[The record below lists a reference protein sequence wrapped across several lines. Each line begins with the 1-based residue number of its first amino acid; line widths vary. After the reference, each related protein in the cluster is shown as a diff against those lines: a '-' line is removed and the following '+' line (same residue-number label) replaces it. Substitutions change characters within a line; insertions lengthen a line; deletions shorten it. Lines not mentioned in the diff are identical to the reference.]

1 MWFDPSAFTQP
12 ASPPAAPYFGSC
24 PSQGPVIGP
33 GYVDADLSLQKNIP
47 VTEAMKFQ
55 FRADF
60 FNLFNHVNFNA
71 PSTFIPGGGLINSSQ
86 DARQMQFALKF
97 YF

>member
-1 MWFDPSAFTQP
+1 MDT
-12 ASPPAAPYFGSC
+12 
-24 PSQGPVIGP
+24 
-33 GYVDADLSLQKNIP
+33 DLSLQKNIP
-47 VTEAMKFQ
+47 ITEAMKFQ

-60 FNLFNHVNFNA
+60 FNLFNHTNYNA
-71 PSTFIPGGGLINSSQ
+71 PDTGFGDANFGALNTSQ

>member
-1 MWFDPSAFTQP
+1 MVRSELIHSTSVAPGSAIFRELP
-12 ASPPAAPYFGSC
+12 
-24 PSQGPVIGP
+24 GP
-33 GYVDADLSLQKNIP
+33 GSSDRAWGMLILTSACKRTSQLQKGR
-47 VTEAMKFQ
+47 KLQ

-71 PSTFIPGGGLINSSQ
+71 PSTFIPGGGLINTSQ